1 MQVYPRFDSLAKLWL
16 SFDEEI
22 VLLEARKATLA
33 ALRQFR
39 DSYTATLT
47 PSDVITG
54 RAAARAGASDDRAL
68 PEDSVA
74 TARAVAA
81 GGGAAAEPPPEPAI
95 ILTGAELHSAQMELD
110 GFCPVTIAERDGLLL
125 PAHRSFLVR
134 HRDRVYGMVDEAS
147 LAAFVASP
155 DTYVRAVLAMAKKAP
170 ELIHMLRLQEF
181 FPAAS
186 IAEIMRQH
194 AQGSAGG
201 GSLLAPARISQD
213 GAAQTQD
220 HPEELSRQGA
230 GFKDPTYEWNEWA
243 LRRRA
248 LQLANLR
255 NKKTTSSQTDASA
268 LRREQETQVY
278 PLKEGSTMTTVS
290 TGTSV
295 PISKNYVAGLR
306 GGPDARVEMVNM
318 TYDMDTVIGK
328 YR

>member
-1 MQVYPRFDSLAKLWL
+1 LAKLWQ

-39 DSYTATLT
+39 DSYTPTLT
-47 PSDVITG
+47 PADVSAS
-54 RAAARAGASDDRAL
+54 RAAARAGATDDRAL
-68 PEDSVA
+68 PEDAVA
-74 TARAVAA
+74 SARAVAA
-81 GGGAAAEPPPEPAI
+81 GGGAATEAPPEPATV
-95 ILTGAELHSAQMELD
+95 LTGAELQSAQMELD

-125 PAHRSFLVR
+125 PASRSFLVR
-134 HRDRVYGMVDEAS
+134 HRDRVYGLVDEAS
-147 LAAFVASP
+147 LANFLASP
-155 DTYVRAVLAMAKKAP
+155 DAYVRVVLAMAKKAP
-170 ELIHMLRLQEF
+170 ELIHLLRLQEF

-194 AQGSAGG
+194 AQAVASG
-201 GSLLAPARISQD
+201 GSLLAPIRMTQD
-213 GAAQTQD
+213 GTAQTID
-220 HPEELSRQGA
+220 YPEEAARPGG
-230 GFKDPTYEWNEWA
+230 GFKDPSYEWNEWA

-278 PLKEGSTMTTVS
+278 LPKEDSTMTRVS

-295 PISKNYVAGLR
+295 PVSKNYIAGLR
-306 GGPDARVEMVNM
+306 GGPEARVEVVNM
-318 TYDMDTVIGK
+318 TFDMDTVIGK

>member
-1 MQVYPRFDSLAKLWL
+1 
-16 SFDEEI
+16 
-22 VLLEARKATLA
+22 LA
-33 ALRQFR
+33 ALHQFR
-39 DSYTATLT
+39 DSYTPTLS
-47 PSDVITG
+47 PADVVASH
-54 RAAARAGASDDRAL
+54 AAARVGASDDRAL

-81 GGGAAAEPPPEPAI
+81 GGGAPTEAPPEPVMV
-95 ILTGAELHSAQMELD
+95 LTGAELQSAQMELD

-125 PAHRSFLVR
+125 PASRSYLAR
-134 HRDRVYGMVDEAS
+134 HRDRVYGFVDEAS
-147 LAAFVASP
+147 LEAFVASP
-155 DTYVRAVLAMAKKAP
+155 DAYVRAVLAMAKKAP

-194 AQGSAGG
+194 AQAVAGG
-201 GSLLAPARISQD
+201 GSLLAPIRMTQD
-213 GAAQTQD
+213 GAAQTVD
-220 HPEELSRQGA
+220 HPEEASRPG
-230 GFKDPTYEWNEWA
+230 GSLKDPSYEWNEWA

-278 PLKEGSTMTTVS
+278 LLKEGSTMTSVS

-295 PISKNYVAGLR
+295 PVSKNYIAGLR
-306 GGPDARVEMVNM
+306 GGPEARVEVVNM
-318 TYDMDTVIGK
+318 TFDLDTVIGK